1 MVSLTLP
8 SRQRLASLQAL
19 VSSVFDTADNPDE
32 VEVIVYDD
40 NDPTD
45 NTYQQ
50 WAPPKNVKIYRTK
63 HRQTL
68 SHYWQ
73 LAYEKSQGPIYML
86 CNDDVLFH
94 TKGWDTKVKEAFD
107 KYPDKIVLIYGEDGD
122 PNKEK
127 NFGALPFVHQ
137 NWIDAVGYFTVPY
150 FSGDF
155 VDTWLND
162 VADGIDRKLKIKIYT
177 EHLHPAFGK
186 GEMDETRSSRWKKHW
201 KDDMPGLYLSKA
213 DERKTD
219 IEKLKKAIANA

>member
-1 MVSLTLP
+1 MISILLP
-8 SRQRLASLQAL
+8 SRGRLPSLKAMINSAL
-19 VSSVFDTADNPDE
+19 TTAQNPDE
-32 VEVIVYDD
+32 IEIIIYDD
-40 NDPTD
+40 NDLAD

-50 WAPPKNVKIYRTK
+50 WAPPKNVKIYRTEQ
-63 HRQTL
+63 RQTL

-73 LAYEKSQGPIYML
+73 LAYEKAQGPIYML

-94 TKGWDTKVKEAFD
+94 TKGWDTRVKEAFD
-107 KYPDKIVLIYGEDGD
+107 KYPDKIVLVYGEDGD

-155 VDTWLND
+155 PDTWLND
-162 VADGIDRKLKIKIYT
+162 VADGIGRKEKIDIYT

-186 GEMDETRSSRWKKHW
+186 GEMDETRNSRWEKHW
-201 KDDMPGLYLSKA
+201 RDDMPRLYLSKVG
-213 DERKTD
+213 ERQAD
-219 IEKLKKAIANA
+219 IEKLKRVMV